1 MLFRSGIT
9 DIKEAKATGGSSDI
23 GNVSYVTAT
32 IHPYIGLTDCPM
44 VGHSVEMANSTITDK
59 AHDRLLIAALAM
71 AYTGY
76 DIISKNINLED

>member
-1 MLFRSGIT
+1 
-9 DIKEAKATGGSSDI
+9 
-23 GNVSYVTAT
+23 
-32 IHPYIGLTDCPM
+32 M

>member
-1 MLFRSGIT
+1 
-9 DIKEAKATGGSSDI
+9 
-23 GNVSYVTAT
+23 
-32 IHPYIGLTDCPM
+32 M
-44 VGHSVEMANSTITDK
+44 VGHSVEMANTITDK

>member
-1 MLFRSGIT
+1 
-9 DIKEAKATGGSSDI
+9 
-23 GNVSYVTAT
+23 
-32 IHPYIGLTDCPM
+32 M

-76 DIISKNINLED
+76 DIISKKAKERSNQYDLCSKIN